1 MNRTTP
7 KIVKTAFVLALGV
20 LVVNAVLT
28 YRDVRSLHANA
39 NRVAHTREVIAELQ
53 RTLSILKDAEM
64 GERGYLLTEDPEYL
78 EPHQDSIAALGKALD
93 RLSALTADNPHQQ
106 AHVEQLRRLADQK
119 VKELKCTVA
128 LAKQKGR
135 NAALEAVQR
144 HRERDVVDD
153 ARASTVV
160 MEEEEQRLLLERSLA
175 YKAAVEH
182 TIASSVITT
191 GIAVALLVAVAA
203 LTRHTVAVAA
213 GEENDAPWK
222 KRKPLATARRI
233 RGRPAGCASKGRNAF
248 VDSTVGVFVVIAVAI
263 LGLCAVL
270 LLVSRF

>member
-1 MNRTTP
+1 MNRTNP
-7 KIVKTAFVLALGV
+7 RIVKTAFVLALGV

-28 YRDVRSLHANA
+28 YRDVRALHANA

-64 GERGYLLTEDPEYL
+64 GERGYLLTEDPEKL
-78 EPHQDSIAALGKALD
+78 EPYQDSIAALGKALD

-128 LAKQKGR
+128 LAKRKGR
-135 NAALEAVQR
+135 NAALEAVQLR
-144 HRERDVVDD
+144 RERDVVDD

-160 MEEEEQRLLLERSLA
+160 MEEEEQRLLVERSSA
-175 YKAAVEH
+175 YETAVEH
-182 TIASSVITT
+182 TVASSVITT

-203 LTRHTVAVAA
+203 LTRHTVAAG
-213 GEENDAPWK
+213 GEENETPWK
-222 KRKPLATARRI
+222 KRKPLAAVRRI
-233 RGRPAGCASKGRNAF
+233 RARPAGCAGKGRTTF